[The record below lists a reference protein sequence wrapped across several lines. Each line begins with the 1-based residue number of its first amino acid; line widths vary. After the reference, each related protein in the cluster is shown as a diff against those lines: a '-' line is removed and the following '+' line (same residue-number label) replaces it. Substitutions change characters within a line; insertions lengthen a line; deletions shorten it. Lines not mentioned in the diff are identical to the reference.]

1 MKAYQIMTTDVSV
14 VHVETTVD
22 EVVRILTSRRISS
35 VPVVDDDYRIL
46 GLVSEDDLFMKE
58 KGIPF
63 SAVKAPT
70 LFRKWADPQRADEVY
85 AAARQHTA
93 ADVMT
98 SDVPW
103 VEAEDDVG
111 KVTLLMVQQNLHRVP
126 VARDGRLV
134 GIISRIDLIRMLAN
148 AE

>member
-1 MKAYQIMTTDVSV
+1 MRAYQIMTTDVSA
-14 VHVETTVD
+14 VHVDTTVD
-22 EVVRILTSRRISS
+22 EMVRILTTRRISS
-35 VPVVDDDYRIL
+35 VPVVDDDQRVL
-46 GLVSEDDLFMKE
+46 GLVSEDDLFLKD

-70 LFRKWADPQRADEVY
+70 LFRKWANPQQVDEVY
-85 AAARQHTA
+85 AAARRHTA

-98 SDVPW
+98 TDVTC
-103 VEAEDDVG
+103 VEADDDVG

-126 VARDGRLV
+126 VVRSGKLV

-148 AE
+148 TE

>member
-1 MKAYQIMTTDVSV
+1 MKAHQIMTTDVSA
-14 VHVETTVD
+14 VHVDTTV
-22 EVVRILTSRRISS
+22 EEMVRILTTRRISS
-35 VPVVDDDYRIL
+35 VPVVDDDQRVL
-46 GLVSEDDLFMKE
+46 GLVSEDDLFLKD

-63 SAVKAPT
+63 SAVKAPV
-70 LFRKWADPQRADEVY
+70 LFRKWADPQQAAEVY

-98 SDVPW
+98 TGVTCVQAD
-103 VEAEDDVG
+103 DDVG

-126 VARDGRLV
+126 VVRGGKLV

-148 AE
+148 TE

>member
-1 MKAYQIMTTDVSV
+1 MRAYQIMTTDVSA
-14 VHVETTVD
+14 VHVDTTVD
-22 EVVRILTSRRISS
+22 EMVRILTTRRISS
-35 VPVVDDDYRIL
+35 VPVVDDDQRVL
-46 GLVSEDDLFMKE
+46 GLVSEDDLFLKD

-70 LFRKWADPQRADEVY
+70 LFRKWADPQQVDEVY
-85 AAARQHTA
+85 AAARRHTA

-98 SDVPW
+98 TNVTC
-103 VEAEDDVG
+103 VEANDDVG
-111 KVTLLMVQQNLHRVP
+111 KVTLLMVEQNLHRVP
-126 VARDGRLV
+126 VVRSGKLV

>member
-1 MKAYQIMTTDVSV
+1 MKAAQIMTTEVSV
-14 VHVETTVD
+14 VQVDTTVD
-22 EVVRILTSRRISS
+22 EVVPILTTRRISS
-35 VPVVDDDYRIL
+35 VPVVDDEHHIL
-46 GLVSEDDLFMKE
+46 GVVGEDDLFLKE

-70 LFRKWADPQRADEVY
+70 LFRKWADPQQVDKVY

-98 SDVPW
+98 TGVTC

-111 KVTLLMVQQNLHRVP
+111 KVTLLMVRQNLHRVL
-126 VARDGRLV
+126 VVRDGKLV

-148 AE
+148 VE

>member
-1 MKAYQIMTTDVSV
+1 MKAEQIMTTEVSV
-14 VHVETTVD
+14 VHVDTTVD
-22 EVVRILTSRRISS
+22 EVVRILTTRRISS
-35 VPVVDDDYRIL
+35 VPVVDDEHHIL
-46 GLVSEDDLFMKE
+46 GVVGEDELFLKE

-70 LFRKWADPQRADEVY
+70 LFRKWADPRRADEVY

-98 SDVPW
+98 PDVPC
-103 VEAEDDVG
+103 VEADDDVG
-111 KVTLLMVQQNLHRVP
+111 KVTLLMVEQNLHRVP
-126 VARDGRLV
+126 VVRSGKLV

-148 AE
+148 VE